1 MTANNYDFI
10 IREAQPVDDAA
21 LRRLAA
27 LDGIAAYPEEPGRGR
42 VPRGRLLVAEA
53 DGRLV
58 AAVPL
63 SGGPAIADPF
73 RKTAGLVSLL
83 GLRAAQLRGLADR
96 RAPGALGWRPA
107 RSRGGRRQRTHFG
120 RATPEARRGRIAI
133 GRSP

>member
-1 MTANNYDFI
+1 MTANKYDFI

-27 LDGIAAYPEEPGRGR
+27 LDGTAAYPEEPGRGR
-42 VPRGRLLVAEA
+42 VPTGRLLVAEA

-73 RKTAGLVSLL
+73 RKTPGLVSLL

-96 RAPGALGWRPA
+96 RAPS
-107 RSRGGRRQRTHFG
+107 SRGGG
-120 RATPEARRGRIAI
+120 RLVPMAGVGSGPTSAVPHRKPAVAA
-133 GRSP
+133 